1 MFEKI
6 DKWKRGLAIE
16 ILYLVTAIAAGI
28 ALNMNVHFKKPP
40 VKVDPGPMM
49 ACYINVCFS

>member
-16 ILYLVTAIAAGI
+16 ILYLITAIAAGI